1 MLYRTPHALFLP
13 ERTAFLFLQ
22 KPALL
27 RALKTEIFYENYP
40 SINRSFVGITWLRR
54 GGASQGKNSQ
64 TTESNRYDKN
74 SKLATLREDR
84 PVVNAT
90 PNGPT

>member
-54 GGASQGKNSQ
+54 GGRA
-64 TTESNRYDKN
+64 
-74 SKLATLREDR
+74 RER
-84 PVVNAT
+84 IHKRLKAIGMTKTQN
-90 PNGPT
+90 

>member
-40 SINRSFVGITWLRR
+40 SINRRFVGITWLRR
-54 GGASQGKNSQ
+54 GGRA
-64 TTESNRYDKN
+64 
-74 SKLATLREDR
+74 RER
-84 PVVNAT
+84 IHKRLKAIGMTKTQN
-90 PNGPT
+90 